1 MKQKLFLSLVVAGF
15 LTACGGS
22 DAEVEMAVSQ
32 SAPARIS
39 VTGKPSLPSGR
50 AAEVQFSYN
59 TWFEDSPQQNA
70 ELVNDQRPELLNWQ
84 PEHGAL
90 NTYFSIDR
98 ATRVTLGLEAT
109 LPKGTHKLK
118 VSLNRQEY
126 EVTVRSSF
134 ANVIAVG
141 EFDIP
146 AAGYQ
151 KVKIS
156 STELTGSTKPQLQTL
171 HIWPADANARL
182 NFLDHSNPYWGRR
195 GPSVHLN
202 YDTPQNADIE
212 WFYSEITVPSG
223 QDIPG
228 SYFMTNGFAE
238 GYFGIQVNSDVERRV
253 LFSVWSPFQTD
264 DPSQIPADQRIQ
276 LLAKGDG
283 VYTGEFG
290 NEGAGGQ
297 SYLKHYW
304 RADSTYSFLLRVSPN
319 QDNST
324 DYSAWFKAAS
334 ESQWQL
340 IASFRRPQT
349 STYATRLHSFLENFL
364 TQYGDQPR
372 SAWYQNQ
379 WVRDTNEQWHELT
392 QARFSVDATGR
403 DENRLDFQGG
413 STNEVFYLRNGG
425 FIYPQTTPDSRFA
438 RQPSAQA
445 PYIELPA
452 LP

>member
-1 MKQKLFLSLVVAGF
+1 MKLLLTGVLFISALLSG
-15 LTACGGS
+15 CGSNS
-22 DAEVEMAVSQ
+22 DNTEQPLEQPNSLILPDSQGIEV
-32 SAPARIS
+32 PI
-39 VTGKPSLPSGR
+39 
-50 AAEVQFSYN
+50 SYN
-59 TWFEDSPQQNA
+59 TWVESSPSQSQKLVDDSHPETLDWKDNQQILNNYFATDRSDTVILALEADSSSPHKVAIEIAGNTIPVTLHSNMLYPLLELSLPAGYHKVRILSKETAGTPPPQLHSFRLWPAN
-70 ELVNDQRPELLNWQ
+70 
-84 PEHGAL
+84 
-90 NTYFSIDR
+90 S
-98 ATRVTLGLEAT
+98 ATRV
-109 LPKGTHKLK
+109 
-118 VSLNRQEY
+118 
-126 EVTVRSSF
+126 
-134 ANVIAVG
+134 
-141 EFDIP
+141 
-146 AAGYQ
+146 
-151 KVKIS
+151 
-156 STELTGSTKPQLQTL
+156 
-171 HIWPADANARL
+171 
-182 NFLDHSNPYWGRR
+182 NFLEHSNPYWGRR

-228 SYFMTNGFAE
+228 SYFMANGFAE

-304 RADSTYSFLLRVSPN
+304 QADSTYSFLLRVSPN

-324 DYSAWFKAAS
+324 DYSAWFKVAS
-334 ESQWQL
+334 ETQWQFV
-340 IASFRRPQT
+340 ASFKRPQT

-372 SAWYQNQ
+372 SASYQNQ

-392 QARFSVDATGR
+392 HARFSVDATGR

-425 FIYPQTTPDSRFA
+425 FIYPQTTPDSRFD
-438 RQPSAQA
+438 RQPSAQT
-445 PYIELPA
+445 PDLELPS

>member
-1 MKQKLFLSLVVAGF
+1 MLPVPAGHWH
-15 LTACGGS
+15 
-22 DAEVEMAVSQ
+22 
-32 SAPARIS
+32 R
-39 VTGKPSLPSGR
+39 SG
-50 AAEVQFSYN
+50 
-59 TWFEDSPQQNA
+59 P
-70 ELVNDQRPELLNWQ
+70 
-84 PEHGAL
+84 
-90 NTYFSIDR
+90 DR
-98 ATRVTLGLEAT
+98 
-109 LPKGTHKLK
+109 
-118 VSLNRQEY
+118 
-126 EVTVRSSF
+126 
-134 ANVIAVG
+134 
-141 EFDIP
+141 
-146 AAGYQ
+146 
-151 KVKIS
+151 
-156 STELTGSTKPQLQTL
+156 
-171 HIWPADANARL
+171 
-182 NFLDHSNPYWGRR
+182 
-195 GPSVHLN
+195 
-202 YDTPQNADIE
+202 
-212 WFYSEITVPSG
+212 
-223 QDIPG
+223 
-228 SYFMTNGFAE
+228 
-238 GYFGIQVNSDVERRV
+238 
-253 LFSVWSPFQTD
+253 
-264 DPSQIPADQRIQ
+264 PADQRIQ
-276 LLAKGDG
+276 LLKGDA

-372 SAWYQNQ
+372 SAWHQNQ

>member
-1 MKQKLFLSLVVAGF
+1 MKLLLTGVLFISALLSG
-15 LTACGGS
+15 CGSSS
-22 DAEVEMAVSQ
+22 DDTEQPLEQPNPLILPDSQGIEV
-32 SAPARIS
+32 PI
-39 VTGKPSLPSGR
+39 
-50 AAEVQFSYN
+50 SYN
-59 TWFEDSPQQNA
+59 TWVESSPSDSQNLVDDSHPETLDWKDNQQILNSYFATDRSDTVILALEADSGSPHKVAIEIAGNTIPVTLSSNMLYPLLELSLPAGYHKVRILSKETAGTSTPQLHSFRLWPAN
-70 ELVNDQRPELLNWQ
+70 
-84 PEHGAL
+84 
-90 NTYFSIDR
+90 S
-98 ATRVTLGLEAT
+98 ATRV
-109 LPKGTHKLK
+109 
-118 VSLNRQEY
+118 
-126 EVTVRSSF
+126 
-134 ANVIAVG
+134 
-141 EFDIP
+141 
-146 AAGYQ
+146 
-151 KVKIS
+151 
-156 STELTGSTKPQLQTL
+156 
-171 HIWPADANARL
+171 

-228 SYFMTNGFAE
+228 SYFMANGFAE